1 MTITAAEP
9 LTVPDTSV
17 AQTADAAP
25 DRLWR
30 RILASN
36 RIVISGGVLLL
47 TLLLCLGTL
56 PWTYFDR
63 ATPTRIY
70 YDQQNASA
78 PRHKPA
84 VNEPWLWFGSDL
96 QGRSILG
103 RCLLG
108 GTISLAVG
116 AAAAAISVFLGV
128 TVGLVAGYRGGWI
141 DSLLMRL
148 VDILYG
154 LPYILLVILLKI
166 ALERPLSALFSPQTA
181 NFAVLFLAIG
191 SVSWLTMARVVR

>member
-9 LTVPDTSV
+9 LTVPDASV

-47 TLLLCLGTL
+47 TLLVCLGTL

-116 AAAAAISVFLGV
+116 AAAAGISVFLGV
-128 TVGLVAGYRGGWI
+128 TAGLVAGYRGGRI
-141 DSLLMRL
+141 APLLMPPAAIPSRP
-148 VDILYG
+148 
-154 LPYILLVILLKI
+154 PYILLRIPFH
-166 ALERPLSALFSPQTA
+166 A
-181 NFAVLFLAIG
+181 
-191 SVSWLTMARVVR
+191 